1 MQHPEC
7 FVEMARLPSVRAP
20 TTIMDS
26 RLDILVEQYLPSSE
40 FIVYFFMF
48 VGTST
53 DVLTLYSSF
62 RSQLFLDIL
71 GIFRDSKRSRG
82 K

>member
-53 DVLTLYSSF
+53 V
-62 RSQLFLDIL
+62 
-71 GIFRDSKRSRG
+71 SR